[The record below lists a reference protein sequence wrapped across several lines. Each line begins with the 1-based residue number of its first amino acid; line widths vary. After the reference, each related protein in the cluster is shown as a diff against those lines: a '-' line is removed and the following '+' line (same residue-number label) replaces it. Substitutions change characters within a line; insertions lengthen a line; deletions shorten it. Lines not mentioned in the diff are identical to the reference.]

1 MMENGKIIG
10 LKGEPLVDTSSGHKR
25 AHDPERHNNM
35 RMMLNNVFVEMTRGW
50 AADMFAD
57 PTGATAP
64 NAQAIRQHWG
74 EKWQA
79 QAVAVLNSNEPIDV
93 NPLRLFEWIDAEL
106 AAKERKAQ
114 LALPLH
120 QLADLEPHGFKLL
133 GLVYGD
139 PVWVSTECAV
149 HLRAGGNVQVFVRD
163 QDFNRTE
170 WASKKFVEYL
180 FEWSADLSAP
190 DYTLGELEQLLNAM
204 RRERNAQP
212 TEEDMNAARTALN
225 TRKP

>member
-133 GLVYGD
+133 GLHKGAA
-139 PVWVSTECAV
+139 VWVSTECAV
-149 HLRAGGNVQVFVRD
+149 MLVPGGMTAVYLRKPHFDISTFVRFEIMRD
-163 QDFNRTE
+163 VQSTPPDIAVPDYRLGELLT
-170 WASKKFVEYL
+170 YL
-180 FEWSADLSAP
+180 ESQRRERPAHPEEEDLSA
-190 DYTLGELEQLLNAM
+190 A
-204 RRERNAQP
+204 REDLSPAQP
-212 TEEDMNAARTALN
+212 
-225 TRKP
+225 